1 MVSASKHAV
10 ERAGPAAPAGAAS
23 RSVAHLSARVSAY
36 FVDSIVLLA
45 FILVF
50 FVIAA
55 LPLLIAMSRT
65 AGDPSEAAF
74 AAFAAIFLGGSLIAW
89 SAFNLALMRWR
100 GQTIGMYI
108 IGIKTVSE
116 DATALTTGRTL
127 LRWFGLHPLLFHPL
141 LLPIWLILSYLIFA
155 ATPSRAALAITL
167 VPVLLCLVAPAV
179 SLSTAL
185 LDHERRALHDRL
197 AHTLVIHIAT
207 R

>member
-10 ERAGPAAPAGAAS
+10 ERATPAAPAGAIG

-36 FVDSIVLLA
+36 FVDSIVLFA

-50 FVIAA
+50 FVIAG
-55 LPLLIAMSRT
+55 LQLLIADSRT
-65 AGDPSEAAF
+65 AGDPSDAAF
-74 AAFAAIFLGGSLIAW
+74 YAFAAIVLGGSLIAW

-100 GQTIGMYI
+100 GQTMGMYV

-116 DATALTTGRTL
+116 DGTALTTGRTL

-155 ATPSRAALAITL
+155 ATPSRVALAITL
-167 VPVLLCLVAPAV
+167 VPVLLCFVAPVV

-197 AHTLVIHIAT
+197 ARTLVVHIET

>member
-10 ERAGPAAPAGAAS
+10 ERATPAAPAGAIG

-36 FVDSIVLLA
+36 FVDSIVLFA

-50 FVIAA
+50 FVIAG
-55 LPLLIAMSRT
+55 LQLLIADSRT
-65 AGDPSEAAF
+65 AGDPSDAAF
-74 AAFAAIFLGGSLIAW
+74 YAFAAIVLGGSLIAW

-100 GQTIGMYI
+100 GQTMGMYV

-116 DATALTTGRTL
+116 DGTALTTGRTL

-167 VPVLLCLVAPAV
+167 VPVLLCLVAPVV

-185 LDHERRALHDRL
+185 LDRERRALHDRL
-197 AHTLVIHIAT
+197 AHTLVVHIET

>member
-10 ERAGPAAPAGAAS
+10 ERATPAAPAGAVG
-23 RSVAHLSARVSAY
+23 RPVAHLSARVSAY

-50 FVIAA
+50 FVIAG
-55 LPLLIAMSRT
+55 LELLIADSRT
-65 AGDPSEAAF
+65 AGDPSDAAYY
-74 AAFAAIFLGGSLIAW
+74 AFAAIAIGGSLIAW

-100 GQTIGMYI
+100 GQTMGMYV
-108 IGIKTVSE
+108 IGIKTVGE
-116 DATALTTGRTL
+116 DGTALTTGRTL

-197 AHTLVIHIAT
+197 AHTLVVHIAT

>member
-10 ERAGPAAPAGAAS
+10 ERATPTAPAGAVG
-23 RSVAHLSARVSAY
+23 RPVAHLSARVSAY

-50 FVIAA
+50 FVIAG
-55 LPLLIAMSRT
+55 LQLLIADSRT
-65 AGDPSEAAF
+65 AGDPSDAAF
-74 AAFAAIFLGGSLIAW
+74 YAFAAIVLGGSLLAW

-100 GQTIGMYI
+100 GQTIGMYV
-108 IGIKTVSE
+108 IGIKTVDE
-116 DATALTTGRTL
+116 NGTALTTGRTL

-167 VPVLLCLVAPAV
+167 VPVLLCIVAPAV
-179 SLSTAL
+179 SLGTAF

-197 AHTLVIHIAT
+197 AHTLVIHIET

>member
-10 ERAGPAAPAGAAS
+10 ERATPAAPAGAIG

-50 FVIAA
+50 FVIGGVQ
-55 LPLLIAMSRT
+55 LLIAASRT
-65 AGDPSEAAF
+65 AGDPSDAAF
-74 AAFAAIFLGGSLIAW
+74 YAFAAIVLGGSLIAW
-89 SAFNLALMRWR
+89 STFNLALMRWR
-100 GQTIGMYI
+100 GQTIGMYV
-108 IGIKTVSE
+108 IGIKTVGE
-116 DATALTTGRTL
+116 DGTALTTGRTL

-167 VPVLLCLVAPAV
+167 VPVLLCLVAPVV

-185 LDHERRALHDRL
+185 LDRERRALHDRL
-197 AHTLVIHIAT
+197 APTLVIHIET